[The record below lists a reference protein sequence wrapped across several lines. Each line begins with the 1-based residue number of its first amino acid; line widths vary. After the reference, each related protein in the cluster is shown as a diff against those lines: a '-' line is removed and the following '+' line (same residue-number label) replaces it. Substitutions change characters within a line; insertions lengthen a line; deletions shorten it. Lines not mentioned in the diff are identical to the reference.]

1 MKINNEDVRL
11 QVTDQPRP
19 LATNVGDLPPLSLVW
34 RFLNTEHERAVAA
47 EHRQQEEQQ
56 QLCKAF
62 TEIAESVNELRK
74 LARMSAANEATG
86 QDPGAPLIGVAT
98 RIEEALAAFG
108 VHIITP
114 EGEPYTG
121 DLMEIIDNIAQRS
134 VANQATPFVA
144 EVVAPA
150 VIFRG
155 ELLRRGQAVIGI
167 PAGDAPPE

>member
-1 MKINNEDVRL
+1 MKINKDDVRF

-19 LATNVGDLPPLSLVW
+19 LATNIGDLPPLSLVW
-34 RFLNTEHERAVAA
+34 RFLNAEHQRVVAA

-56 QLCKAF
+56 RLCNAF
-62 TEIAESVNELRK
+62 AEIAESVNELRK
-74 LARMSAANEATG
+74 LARLTTAHEAAGHDIGSPFT
-86 QDPGAPLIGVAT
+86 GVAT

-108 VHIITP
+108 VHIIAP
-114 EGEPYTG
+114 EGELYTG

-134 VANQATPFVA
+134 AESQATPFVA
-144 EVVAPA
+144 EVVVPA